1 MVKKAKDKKT
11 GKIVEYMAFTPED
24 IPEIEKW
31 SNAKFTFDE
40 KKQLFY
46 LTKDAAPYDWV
57 VEKFDYIAKSED
69 GSLGVLS
76 PELFLGSFKKFEED
90 DVIDAKLAENP
101 EMRAQIE
108 NAVADYQAQAKVK
121 AQKEFSLIPE
131 LEELLRYFEDAQ
143 HIILDNDPEKEQ
155 MRKDAATDALYNF
168 CRGLVIGAKIARQ

>member
-11 GKIVEYMAFTPED
+11 GEIVEYMVFVPED

-31 SNAKFTFDE
+31 ADGKFEYFDDDRHYVF
-40 KKQLFY
+40 KRGSCSDY
-46 LTKDAAPYDWV
+46 LVRFEYMVKFKGNQIVIFEPKDFIK
-57 VEKFDYIAKSED
+57 KFDKIDNGEPDAFDKA
-69 GSLGVLS
+69 L
-76 PELFLGSFKKFEED
+76 EEHPD
-90 DVIDAKLAENP
+90 INLK
-101 EMRAQIE
+101 IE
-108 NAVADYQAQAKVK
+108 HAVVDYQAKSKVK
-121 AQKEFSLIPE
+121 AQKEFRLIPE